1 MKMVM
6 RLALA
11 VWLAV
16 FSPAIL
22 AAQELSEERVR
33 ELVRETILA
42 NPEILL
48 EAIAVLENR
57 AAEAEQ
63 LSRADIID
71 QQRLTLERDP
81 NAPVVANPDGDVTLV
96 EFFDYNCP
104 YCRRVMPTVGALT
117 EADTGIRL
125 VYREWPILGEGSI
138 FAARAALAARAQGLY
153 EEFHIAMMSMTGRA
167 EEGSVLRIAREV
179 GLDVDQ
185 LLIDMEAPEVDE
197 HIETSMRLA
206 DMLGITGT
214 PTFIVGTNLIP
225 GAVDQATLQALVDEA
240 RAEASN

>member
-1 MKMVM
+1 MKMM
-6 RLALA
+6 IRLALA

-16 FSPAIL
+16 FSPAVL

-81 NAPVVANPDGDVTLV
+81 NAPVLANVDGDVTIV

-104 YCRRVMPTVGALT
+104 YCRRVMPTVEALT
-117 EADTGIRL
+117 EADTGVRL
-125 VYREWPILGEGSI
+125 VYREWPILGDGSV
-138 FAARAALAARAQGLY
+138 FATRAALASREQGLY
-153 EEFHIAMMSMTGRA
+153 EEFHVAMMGMSGRA
-167 EEGSVLRIAREV
+167 EERSVLRIAREV

-206 DMLGITGT
+206 EMLGITGT

-225 GAVDQATLQALVDEA
+225 GAVELATLQDMVDEA
-240 RAEASN
+240 RAAESN

>member
-1 MKMVM
+1 MRTVL
-6 RLALA
+6 RLALVA
-11 VWLAV
+11 WIAV
-16 FSPAIL
+16 FIPAL
-22 AAQELSEERVR
+22 STAQELSEERVR

-63 LSRADIID
+63 LSRTEIIE

-81 NAPVVANPDGDVTLV
+81 NAPVLANAEGDVTVV

-104 YCRRVMPTVGALT
+104 YCRRVMPTVEALT
-117 EADTGIRL
+117 EADPGVRL
-125 VYREWPILGEGSI
+125 VYREWPILGEGSV
-138 FAARAALAARAQGLY
+138 FASRAALAAREQGLY
-153 EEFHIAMMSMTGRA
+153 EEFHIAMMGMTGRA
-167 EEGSVLRIAREV
+167 EERSVLTIAREV

-206 DMLGITGT
+206 EMLGITGT
-214 PTFIVGTNLIP
+214 PTFIIGTNLVP
-225 GAVDQATLQALVDEA
+225 GAVEQASLQALVDET
-240 RAEASN
+240 RAAASN

>member
-138 FAARAALAARAQGLY
+138 FAARAALAARTQGLY

>member
-1 MKMVM
+1 MKMVI

-11 VWLAV
+11 AWLAV
-16 FSPAIL
+16 FSPTVL

-57 AAEAEQ
+57 AAESEQ
-63 LSRADIID
+63 LSRADIIE

-81 NAPVVANPDGDVTLV
+81 NAPVLANAEGDVTVV

-104 YCRRVMPTVGALT
+104 YCRRVMPTVYALT
-117 EADTGIRL
+117 EADTGVRL
-125 VYREWPILGEGSI
+125 VYREWPILGEGSV
-138 FAARAALAARAQGLY
+138 FASRAALASREQGLY
-153 EEFHIAMMSMTGRA
+153 EEFHIAMMDMTGRA
-167 EEGSVLRIAREV
+167 EERSVLTIAREI

-197 HIETSMRLA
+197 HIATSMRLA
-206 DMLGITGT
+206 EMLGITGT
-214 PTFIVGTNLIP
+214 PTFIIGTNLVP
-225 GAVDQATLQALVDEA
+225 GAVEQATLQALVDEA
-240 RAEASN
+240 RADASN